1 MRDVGRLSK
10 EHVIERDGMRIIAAP
25 RDENDILAEERTRLS
40 LWAPKNGWAY
50 VEYADALDLLA
61 QISALQSAIPQT
73 VLEIEIIAHGN
84 PALCDDVS
92 LGNAAVVGES
102 LRRIAGISPATD
114 MYLSGCNTGL
124 ELNDDCIARSFATA
138 FKAPVFGSRGYIVGT
153 HAERTEQCVASFT
166 LDGIVYHSYPGGVD
180 AIGARVWNPFGPKSR
195 SDDGN
200 GMEIKIATS
209 GFRPVR
215 LEGEAQEL
223 LSAVEELIRTA
234 PAQSARM
241 RMAPDLTF
249 SIRLEDGEHVF
260 ELLAGGTVLR
270 DPVTRHV
277 WQFERGR
284 EVLQSLLPY
293 RKLPAA

>member
-1 MRDVGRLSK
+1 VT
-10 EHVIERDGMRIIAAP
+10 EHNDEWQVRVNGQDGMRIIAAP
-25 RDENDILAEERTRLS
+25 RDENDILAEERARLS
-40 LWAPKNGWAY
+40 AWAPTNGWMY
-50 VEYADALDLLA
+50 VEYVEAFDLLA
-61 QISALQSAIPQT
+61 QISTLQTTTPRT

-92 LGNAAVVGES
+92 LGDATIVGES
-102 LRRIAGISPATD
+102 LHRIAGISEATAVF
-114 MYLSGCNTGL
+114 LSGCNTGL
-124 ELNDDCIARSFATA
+124 EFNGECIARSFATA
-138 FKAPVFGSRGYIVGT
+138 FNAPVGSRGYVAGT

-180 AIGARVWNPFGPKSR
+180 AIGVRVWNPFGPKSH
-195 SDDGN
+195 SDDGD

-223 LSAVEELIRTA
+223 LSAVEQLIQTV

-241 RMAPDLTF
+241 RIAPDLTF
-249 SIRLEDGEHVF
+249 AIRLSDGEHVF

-270 DPVTRHV
+270 DPVTRRV

-284 EVLQSLLPY
+284 AILQTLLPY